1 MSKHIRGRGLTW
13 ALLVSL
19 FGVLLLAACAG
30 PAGSAGK
37 PGLPGLSGN
46 PGAAGPAGTQGPA
59 GDPGLPGLPGS
70 PGSPGKPGK
79 PGLAGPAGPQGKG
92 ISPGAALMV
101 SSPIIYLDQGVTVAG
116 SGFRPFEPV
125 AVVIDLGTAATANPV
140 LGTTEANAGGAWMLA
155 VAGPLSGISGVSD
168 NMDTLT
174 GASVVTILADGADGS
189 MASWPVGV
197 ESVGTVVVE
206 ERITYPDTSLQA
218 NLTIVAPVVKG
229 EFVTVIGSG
238 YNPKETVGL
247 IAILGFPKES
257 ARTADGD
264 GTPFIQTITFEASEI
279 AKRKSLKIVQ
289 AEDTGAFVT
298 DVKVSLD
305 AGVYTLEGVGTDGSL
320 GTGGLVVL
328 AEPK

>member
-1 MSKHIRGRGLTW
+1 MSKHIRGRGLIW

-46 PGAAGPAGTQGPA
+46 PGAAGAAGADGAA
-59 GDPGLPGLPGS
+59 GEPGLPGN

-79 PGLAGPAGPQGKG
+79 PGLAGPAGPQGQG

-101 SSPIIYLDQGVTVAG
+101 SSPIIYLDGGVTVAG

-125 AVVIDLGTAATANPV
+125 AVVVDLGGTASLNPV
-140 LGTTEANAGGAWMLA
+140 LGTAEANAGGAWMLE
-155 VAGPLSGISGVSD
+155 VAGPLSGISG
-168 NMDTLT
+168 NLT
-174 GASVVTILADGADGS
+174 AASVVTILAEGADGS

-197 ESVGTVVVE
+197 QAVGTVVVE

-218 NLTIVAPVVKG
+218 NLTIIAPVVKG

-238 YNPKETVGL
+238 YNPKETVAL
-247 IAILGFPKES
+247 IALLGFPKES
-257 ARTADGD
+257 SRTADGD

-298 DVKVSLD
+298 EVKVSLD
-305 AGVYTLEGVGTDGSL
+305 PGVYTLEGQGTDGSL

-328 AEPK
+328 AAPK